1 MNNIFTKHPNSVG
14 ETYFKHFYHAM
25 SFSFL
30 LFLLSLKALVHA
42 FLPFFYVTAISERL
56 KKINNQM
63 QIRRDS
69 SINKN

>member
-14 ETYFKHFYHAM
+14 ETYSKHLYHAM

-42 FLPFFYVTAISERL
+42 FLPFFYETAVSDRL
-56 KKINNQM
+56 KKINDSM
-63 QIRRDS
+63 RIRRDS
-69 SINKN
+69 SRDKN